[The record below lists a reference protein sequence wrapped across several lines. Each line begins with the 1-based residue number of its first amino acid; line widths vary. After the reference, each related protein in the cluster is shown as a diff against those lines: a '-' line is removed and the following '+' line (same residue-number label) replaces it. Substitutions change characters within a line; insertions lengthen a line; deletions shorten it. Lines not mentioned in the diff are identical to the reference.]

1 MLYKVFLDTNI
12 YDGANYSF
20 HNALF
25 LTLRN
30 KAASDELEL
39 HINSVVEDEVKAH
52 ISRDVKRAAKELSQA
67 ISNRSLAGFRKLPPF
82 QDKLSIPKPNE
93 WVQTALDEFQYFLT
107 DCRVKK
113 SR

>member
-12 YDGANYSF
+12 YDGVNYSF

-67 ISNRSLAGFRKLPPF
+67 ISNRSLAGFRKLPPHIIKCF
-82 QDKLSIPKPNE
+82 LLKIQGFSTFHISVNKP
-93 WVQTALDEFQYFLT
+93 QL
-107 DCRVKK
+107 
-113 SR
+113 